1 MTSGR
6 IASSAVSA
14 APISVPTSMRPV
26 VSTVTCTMIG
36 IGFDSPALRIAA
48 AGAVDRGLGL
58 EQVVDGLDEQHV
70 DAARDEPVDLEL
82 VVVAQRRRT

>member
-1 MTSGR
+1 MPMTSGR

-36 IGFDSPALRIAA
+36 IGADSPARFIAA
-48 AGAVDRGLGL
+48 RAPLI
-58 EQVVDGLDEQHV
+58 
-70 DAARDEPVDLEL
+70 AALAWSRSYTVSTSSTSTPP
-82 VVVAQRRRT
+82 AISPSTWRA